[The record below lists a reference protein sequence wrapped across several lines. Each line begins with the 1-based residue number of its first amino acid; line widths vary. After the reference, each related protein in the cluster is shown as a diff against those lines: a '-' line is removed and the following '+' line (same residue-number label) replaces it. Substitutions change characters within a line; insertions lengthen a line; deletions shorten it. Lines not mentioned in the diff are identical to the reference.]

1 VPLWTEGH
9 LTTAQEQGLATAV
22 RTGTGLRCVHGATAA
37 FLDSFAFHALVG
49 GQFVDHPGGEV
60 PYRIE
65 VDRTYPVTDA
75 VADFSVTTEQY

>member
-1 VPLWTEGH
+1 
-9 LTTAQEQGLATAV
+9 
-22 RTGTGLRCVHGATAA
+22 VHGATTA

-49 GQFVDHPGGEV
+49 AQFVDHPGGEV